1 MAYDLGPLRSYVRFY
16 LSVVAQLHTAL
27 DAITQSHET
36 VRAALEPFAQAL
48 APVQSPALQ
57 TALAPAAAIPAAI
70 EALWQPQ
77 DPKDLSGLTDVYEV
91 VGRFTFQGVDNE
103 NLARVQAL
111 VSSARNEVHAQ
122 RLRLAELRK
131 VPELARATA
140 DRLASE
146 EQRRSAQHKADQ
158 LAAFAPLAETLRMR
172 AKQTIDAVRGVPVPQ
187 LDDVNTAAD
196 EYRTYARKVDQ
207 VYQTCLPFLRKAL
220 SDMYQFAGCEVPSSW
235 PDSLPIQQE
244 LPPELL
250 MVPPSDSPELQH
262 ARAGLNELDEEEVQL
277 NRARDDIT
285 VTVARLEGDLAG
297 YLNKDAEVLQRIE
310 QAAKLVKYANVL
322 DQLDQVRRSI
332 ATLEQQKA
340 QRTQTV
346 GELMQRH
353 KQTEAAIEALEQE
366 LKNRTQEIGL
376 AGQRLAVE
384 RDNEP
389 ALFGKDDWR
398 ARVADLEQQIEDLR
412 NAYAQRQG
420 VLNQLKI
427 DLSSLAVQV
436 QTEQSQSELIE
447 RWRAEASAREKTLS
461 EEARQLDS
469 QLGPARPLQSP
480 TVGDAD
486 QLLTARHNERAE
498 LLERV
503 ERTKTDIRRNKEE
516 IARILSRLKQIEAER
531 HKVTDFVQ
539 SAQVAATQGREAAMR
554 QLAARRRAAVDQHV
568 NDILGGLEQSL
579 SSVDSLFVEP
589 AREAMLRQTDPGPSV
604 AKVVREHADKLA
616 PVIESLSQPLE
627 QQLLSQD
634 ALLGQVQREFCDAAV
649 EACRSAW
656 GA

>member
-1 MAYDLGPLRSYVRFY
+1 
-16 LSVVAQLHTAL
+16 
-27 DAITQSHET
+27 
-36 VRAALEPFAQAL
+36 
-48 APVQSPALQ
+48 
-57 TALAPAAAIPAAI
+57 
-70 EALWQPQ
+70 
-77 DPKDLSGLTDVYEV
+77 
-91 VGRFTFQGVDNE
+91 
-103 NLARVQAL
+103 
-111 VSSARNEVHAQ
+111 
-122 RLRLAELRK
+122 
-131 VPELARATA
+131 
-140 DRLASE
+140 
-146 EQRRSAQHKADQ
+146 
-158 LAAFAPLAETLRMR
+158 
-172 AKQTIDAVRGVPVPQ
+172 
-187 LDDVNTAAD
+187 
-196 EYRTYARKVDQ
+196 
-207 VYQTCLPFLRKAL
+207 
-220 SDMYQFAGCEVPSSW
+220 
-235 PDSLPIQQE
+235 
-244 LPPELL
+244 

-554 QLAARRRAAVDQHV
+554 QPAARRRAAVDQHV

-604 AKVVREHADKLA
+604 AKVGREHADKLA